1 MWWTPHN
8 LMSYSKQNRSL
19 LASQNCISLLD
30 FFFLFCCWGSETCV
44 HEDGCPSKFPFPH
57 QTNMYILSKSNLIRM
72 TTEMV
77 QGGPRADDQ
86 NQREVRGNK
95 NNQTTVQIALFQ
107 SVLKACAV
115 HTRQS
120 ATLSFSLRLS
130 LSLRNRAQ

>member
-30 FFFLFCCWGSETCV
+30 FFFFFVAEEVKRVCTRM
-44 HEDGCPSKFPFPH
+44 DAPSKFPFPH

-77 QGGPRADDQ
+77 QVGPIADDQ

-120 ATLSFSLRLS
+120 ATPSLS
-130 LSLRNRAQ
+130 LSLSLSLSNA

>member
-1 MWWTPHN
+1 
-8 LMSYSKQNRSL
+8 
-19 LASQNCISLLD
+19 
-30 FFFLFCCWGSETCV
+30 
-44 HEDGCPSKFPFPH
+44 
-57 QTNMYILSKSNLIRM
+57 M

-77 QGGPRADDQ
+77 QVGPIADDQ

-120 ATLSFSLRLS
+120 ATLSFSL
-130 LSLRNRAQ
+130 

>member
-1 MWWTPHN
+1 
-8 LMSYSKQNRSL
+8 
-19 LASQNCISLLD
+19 
-30 FFFLFCCWGSETCV
+30 
-44 HEDGCPSKFPFPH
+44 
-57 QTNMYILSKSNLIRM
+57 M

-77 QGGPRADDQ
+77 QVGPIADDQ

-120 ATLSFSLRLS
+120 ATLSFSLSLS